1 MKGMKAEYRPD
12 KPRRRSNG
20 RWSVTVLTLV
30 CATVGSVLVV
40 LLVNLV
46 STAR

>member
-1 MKGMKAEYRPD
+1 MKALKAEYRPG
-12 KPRRRSNG
+12 KTRRRSHG
-20 RWSVTVLTLV
+20 MWSVTILTLV

-46 STAR
+46 SAAR